1 MLSVEDWGKFMK
13 QAHQELIPHVFI
25 SYSHNDRAF
34 VQKLAQDLRD
44 NGGNKVWL
52 DLWEIRIGDSIIGK
66 IEEGINESDF
76 LIVVLSEHSVMS
88 NWVISELRS
97 ALTIQLNQQ
106 NVKVLPVLIDDCQ
119 KPLFLNHIRH
129 ADFRP
134 GSNYNEAFAELL
146 NAIDPSLLPVV
157 DNSSDDESFPVSDS
171 EKTIDLNRLAELLHT
186 HFDLEELKSLC
197 FNLNERYDDL
207 RGETLRVKTEEL
219 VAKLQRQDRLSELVK
234 RVKVIRPKAP
244 WDDVYFQKQKGSI
257 IANMFGVEEE
267 PYSKDLFVNRKE
279 NLNRI
284 SSKIK
289 VIQSNGIAESPIF
302 NIWGVRGI
310 GKSWFTAHLRQLY
323 QYDGSPLDKLS
334 PAPTF
339 TLFHRFPKEKIDRI
353 DNEEFARVFL
363 EQVQEQLQKN
373 FLPDEQS
380 ILEQAYK
387 NKQIESL
394 VDLLKAVS
402 KRFVPVILF
411 DQTESVFND
420 WANLEKL
427 FVEPLVTTNRIIFII
442 AGRRPIPE
450 WVRFETRRRVAP
462 LEISRLNGF
471 TRDDIQEQIHRLS
484 DQSIDVNEI
493 YKWSVT
499 SPLIAKAL
507 LVKSKQ
513 QLGEEQFTA
522 TIWQQHQSEI
532 LTPVYQLAIQY
543 LFEGVPESLVEVLK
557 AVAVLRYYRL
567 EGVRY
572 MLKLQG
578 GEERPFNYY
587 LKLIRALEQDTEYVW
602 WNRERRAY
610 TTSRIVRSLLLQNLQ
625 LSDPDLF
632 VQKHQQA
639 AKMYKGWVNEYP
651 EASED
656 FILEIWFHRASIYT
670 VTEDVKT
677 LEQELKNEIEFALEN
692 LSYDRANTLSMQ
704 FETDTELQE
713 LLPEPLFLTLNN
725 LLKDALE
732 EGKEPLISNGL

>member
-13 QAHQELIPHVFI
+13 QVHQKLIPHVFI
-25 SYSHNDRAF
+25 SYSHNDKAF
-34 VQKLAQDLRD
+34 VQKLAKDLQDI
-44 NGGNKVWL
+44 GGNKVWL

-76 LIVVLSEHSVMS
+76 LIVVLSERSVTS

-134 GSNYNEAFAELL
+134 SSNYNEAFAELL
-146 NAIDPSLLPVV
+146 NAIDPSLLPNVG
-157 DNSSDDESFPVSDS
+157 NKSDDEPSPVNDL
-171 EKTIDLNRLAELLHT
+171 EEAIDRNRLVELLHT

-207 RGETLRVKTEEL
+207 RGETPRRKIEEL
-219 VAKLQRQDRLSELVK
+219 VAKLQRQDRLSELID
-234 RVKVIRPKAP
+234 RVKVIRPKVP
-244 WDDVYFQKQKGSI
+244 WDDVFFQKQKRSI
-257 IANMFGVEEE
+257 IADMFGVEDE

-284 SSKIK
+284 SNEIK
-289 VIQSNGIAESPIF
+289 VIQSGGTAESPIF

-310 GKSWFTAHLRQLY
+310 GKSWFAEHLREVY

-334 PAPTF
+334 LAPTF

-353 DNEEFARVFL
+353 DNEEFTRVFL
-363 EQVQEQLQKN
+363 EQVQEQLQKK

-380 ILEQAYK
+380 IFEDVCK

-394 VDLLKAVS
+394 VDFLKAVS
-402 KRFVPVILF
+402 KRFVPIILF

-420 WANLEKL
+420 WANMEKL
-427 FVEPLVTTNRIIFII
+427 FIEPLVITNRIIFVI

-450 WVRFETRRRVAP
+450 WIRFETRRRVAP
-462 LEISRLNGF
+462 LELSRLSGF
-471 TRDDIQEQIHRLS
+471 AKEDIREQINRLS
-484 DQSIDVNEI
+484 DQSINVNEI
-493 YKWSVT
+493 YKWSAT

-507 LVKSKQ
+507 LVKSEQ
-513 QLGEEQFTA
+513 QFGDQQFT
-522 TIWQQHQSEI
+522 TTVWKQHQSEI
-532 LTPVYQLAIQY
+532 LPPVYQLAIEY
-543 LFEGVPESLVEVLK
+543 LFEGISKSLIEVLK
-557 AVAVLRYYRL
+557 AVATLRYYRL
-567 EGVRY
+567 EGVQY

-578 GEERPFNYY
+578 EEERPVNYY

-610 TTSRIVRSLLLQNLQ
+610 TTSRIVRSLLTQNLQ
-625 LSDPDLF
+625 LSDHDLY

-639 AKMYKGWVNEYP
+639 IEMYKGWIDEYP
-651 EASED
+651 DASED
-656 FILEIWFHRASIYT
+656 FILEIWFHRASIHT
-670 VTEDVKT
+670 VEEDVET
-677 LEQELKNEIEFALEN
+677 LEQKLKNELDFALEN
-692 LSYDRANTLSMQ
+692 LSYDRANTLSKQ
-704 FETDTELQE
+704 LETDTELQE
-713 LLPEPLFLTLNN
+713 LLPEPLFFALKN

-732 EGKEPLISNGL
+732 EGKESPISN